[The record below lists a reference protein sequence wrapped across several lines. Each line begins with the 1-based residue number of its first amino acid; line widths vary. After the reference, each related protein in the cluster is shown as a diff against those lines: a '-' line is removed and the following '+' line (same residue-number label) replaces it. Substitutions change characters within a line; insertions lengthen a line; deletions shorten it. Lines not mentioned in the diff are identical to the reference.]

1 MKPFS
6 LSFTPAR
13 VRKNWMKHLLLCV
26 VFATAACGGD
36 KAIGPVPCDTYT
48 GGILTGNSGLLPGTY
63 DLKSV
68 CSGMK
73 PDQAGASGSVIL
85 TDANFTASIT
95 SQGSTTNYSGT
106 YATSNPDGITV
117 TLTSPASTQLV
128 GTYRLR
134 NVTLAVSGTVT
145 LTSQR
150 LSLVGTRTP

>member
-1 MKPFS
+1 MKLWS
-6 LSFTPAR
+6 C
-13 VRKNWMKHLLLCV
+13 CV
-26 VFATAACGGD
+26 VLAAAACGGD
-36 KAIGPVPCDTYT
+36 KATAPIPCDTYH
-48 GGILTGNSGLLPGTY
+48 GGIVAMPDSLPGTY

-85 TDANFTASIT
+85 MGANFTASIT

-117 TLTSPASTQLV
+117 TLTIPASTQLV

-134 NVTLAVSGTVT
+134 NDSLAVSGTVGG
-145 LTSQR
+145 QR
-150 LSLVGTRTP
+150 LSLVGTRVAP

>member
-1 MKPFS
+1 MKPWS
-6 LSFTPAR
+6 
-13 VRKNWMKHLLLCV
+13 WCV
-26 VFATAACGGD
+26 VLLAGACGGD
-36 KAIGPVPCDTYT
+36 KVTGPVPCDTYT
-48 GGILTGNSGLLPGTY
+48 GGVLTGNSGQLPGTY
-63 DLKSV
+63 TLRSV
-68 CSGMK
+68 CSGVK

-134 NVTLAVSGTVT
+134 NDTLAVSGTVT

>member
-1 MKPFS
+1 MKPWS
-6 LSFTPAR
+6 
-13 VRKNWMKHLLLCV
+13 WCV
-26 VFATAACGGD
+26 VLLADACGGD
-36 KAIGPVPCDTYT
+36 KVTGPVPCDTYT
-48 GGILTGNSGLLPGTY
+48 GGVLTGNSGQLPGTY
-63 DLKSV
+63 TLRSV
-68 CSGMK
+68 CSGVK

-85 TDANFTASIT
+85 TDADFTASIT

-134 NVTLAVSGTVT
+134 NDTLAVSGTVT

-150 LSLVGTRTP
+150 LSLVGTRAP

>member
-1 MKPFS
+1 MKVWS
-6 LSFTPAR
+6 C
-13 VRKNWMKHLLLCV
+13 CV
-26 VFATAACGGD
+26 VLAAAACGGD
-36 KAIGPVPCDTYT
+36 KATAPIPCDTYH
-48 GGILTGNSGLLPGTY
+48 GGIVAVPDSLPGTY

-85 TDANFTASIT
+85 MGANFTASIT

-117 TLTSPASTQLV
+117 TLTIPASTQLV

-134 NVTLAVSGTVT
+134 NDTLAVSGTVT

-150 LSLVGTRTP
+150 LSLVGTRAP

>member
-1 MKPFS
+1 MKLWS
-6 LSFTPAR
+6 C
-13 VRKNWMKHLLLCV
+13 CV
-26 VFATAACGGD
+26 VLAAAACGGD
-36 KAIGPVPCDTYT
+36 KATAPIPCDTYH
-48 GGILTGNSGLLPGTY
+48 GGIVAVPDSLPGTY

-85 TDANFTASIT
+85 MGANFTASIT

-134 NVTLAVSGTVT
+134 NDTLAVSGTVT

-150 LSLVGTRTP
+150 LSLVGTRAP

>member
-1 MKPFS
+1 MKVWS
-6 LSFTPAR
+6 C
-13 VRKNWMKHLLLCV
+13 CV
-26 VFATAACGGD
+26 VLVAAACGGD
-36 KAIGPVPCDTYT
+36 KVTGPVPCDTYR
-48 GGILTGNSGLLPGTY
+48 GGIIGTGALPGSY
-63 DLKSV
+63 ALKSV

-134 NVTLAVSGTVT
+134 NDTLAVSGTVT

-150 LSLVGTRTP
+150 LSLVGTRAP

>member
-1 MKPFS
+1 
-6 LSFTPAR
+6 
-13 VRKNWMKHLLLCV
+13 MKHLLFCV
-26 VFATAACGGD
+26 VLAVAADACGGGN
-36 KAIGPVPCDTYT
+36 KVTGPVPCDTYH
-48 GGILTGNSGLLPGTY
+48 GGIVAVPDSLPGTY

-85 TDANFTASIT
+85 TGANFTASIT

-117 TLTSPASTQLV
+117 TLTIPASTQLV

-134 NVTLAVSGTVT
+134 NDTLAVSGTVT

-150 LSLVGTRTP
+150 LSLVGTRAP

>member
-1 MKPFS
+1 MKVWS
-6 LSFTPAR
+6 C
-13 VRKNWMKHLLLCV
+13 CV
-26 VFATAACGGD
+26 VLAAAACGGD
-36 KAIGPVPCDTYT
+36 KATAPIPCDTYH
-48 GGILTGNSGLLPGTY
+48 GGIVAVPDSLPGTY

-134 NVTLAVSGTVT
+134 NDTLAVSGTVT